1 MKQIVRG
8 LIFLIMTVMT
18 IACNFGRLNIY
29 SPPSEDIN
37 ITVTEVETGN
47 KLVDITETNI
57 ILFVMLV
64 GAFLIVR

>member
-1 MKQIVRG
+1 MKQIVLG
-8 LIFLIMTVMT
+8 VIFVITVIMT

-57 ILFVMLV
+57 ILLVILV

>member
-1 MKQIVRG
+1 MIQIVLG

-18 IACNFGRLNIY
+18 IACNFGRLNNY
-29 SPPSEDIN
+29 SRPSEN
-37 ITVTEVETGN
+37 RKITVAEVETGN

-64 GAFLIVR
+64 DAFLIVR